1 MREALKQEIRQIK
14 KQLNEIK
21 IEVMSLKSTI
31 QKMEI
36 KEKEKGEYVSI
47 LKEDEKEEETKDL
60 IGKWFFF

>member
-21 IEVMSLKSTI
+21 IELMSLKSTI

-47 LKEDEKEEETKDL
+47 LKEDEKEEETKDN